1 MFAAVGQFSHLVRR
15 QGGVRRPSPRSASC
29 QTNCVILNAAQLAFV
44 AIRLVHIQGVG
55 AAAVDCLQRRGELI
69 IDRAGVDGG
78 VA

>member
-1 MFAAVGQFSHLVRR
+1 M
-15 QGGVRRPSPRSASC
+15 
-29 QTNCVILNAAQLAFV
+29 